1 VTFARAG
8 IHNSSPWGIR
18 PRVQRQSLGLAA
30 KIGRSQ
36 PNGRQGTGGQRCNL
50 QILSRFSP
58 DCKYVKKNRLLD
70 CATGA
75 IKLFWSYK
83 QSAVRNKLTTG
94 GKLILSDDRRTF
106 LSTPIGKKKK

>member
-8 IHNSSPWGIR
+8 IHNSSPWGIKSSGATAKF
-18 PRVQRQSLGLAA
+18 RVGGQNH
-30 KIGRSQ
+30 RSVSTK
-36 PNGRQGTGGQRCNL
+36 RSARTGGPRCNL

-58 DCKYVKKNRLLD
+58 DCTYVKKSRLLD
-70 CATGA
+70 CAIGA

-94 GKLILSDDRRTF
+94 GKLSDDRRTF
-106 LSTPIGKKKK
+106 LSTPKGKK